1 MITTNK
7 CSDPDCPSYGK
18 SPSTSCGCRVNI
30 RVINVSPPVPTG
42 EFDWCAINDD
52 TYDGADSDPI
62 GYGPTKDAAIAD
74 LMQQIEA
81 ADDRP

>member
-7 CSDPDCPSYGK
+7 CSDPDCPSFGK

-30 RVINVSPPVPTG
+30 RVINVSPPVPTD

-52 TYDGADSDPI
+52 TYEGADRDPI

-74 LMQQIEA
+74 LMEQIEA
-81 ADDRP
+81 DR